1 MGNVFNQPNWK
12 VEGNVYQAGGDINI
26 GATPTKDELITALR
40 QLQQK
45 VEAAELPS
53 NDDTDELKSNVELA
67 VKSADRSE
75 PNKERI
81 VEKLSTAQKVIDKLK
96 ESVPS
101 ALALGVEIGKVLLA
115 AKGLLL

>member
-53 NDDTDELKSNVELA
+53 NDDTDELKS
-67 VKSADRSE
+67 ADRSE

-115 AKGLLL
+115 AKGLLM